1 MKSSI
6 KDSAYEISLSVMS
19 HNHFILGNFSFRQ
32 MQNARNSQICE
43 VAYDVLKTATKTY
56 LLTARNQIFAILV

>member
-1 MKSSI
+1 
-6 KDSAYEISLSVMS
+6 MS